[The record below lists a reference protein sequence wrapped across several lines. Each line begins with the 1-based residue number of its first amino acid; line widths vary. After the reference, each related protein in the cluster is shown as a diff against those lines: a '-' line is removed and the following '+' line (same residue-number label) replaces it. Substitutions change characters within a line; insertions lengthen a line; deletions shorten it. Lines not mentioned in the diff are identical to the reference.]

1 MTRRKFENFET
12 SKYKNENLSK
22 FMKKRQISP
31 LPPLQNFTQCFVKTH
46 KMTRRKIENF
56 KTSK

>member
-1 MTRRKFENFET
+1 MFCEDPQNDKKKIKNFEI

-46 KMTRRKIENF
+46 KNDKKKN
-56 KTSK
+56 